1 MIVVVISGA
10 PGSGKTTQAEKLVKE
25 LGLYHVSTGI
35 LLRNEI
41 SADTPLG
48 RLAKELISDG
58 NFIPDELACEMV
70 LNVILANSDSKG
82 FVFDGFPRTLA
93 QCNEFYKILAD
104 FDSEVDSFIEL
115 EVPESELVRRLQK
128 RSKVSERS
136 DDSDINIIK
145 HRFTLYNDL
154 SVSIN
159 ELFIL
164 NGVYDRANGNMPI
177 DEVFTEVVSILEDK
191 LKFEYGNI

>member
-1 MIVVVISGA
+1 MIIVVISGA
-10 PGSGKTTQAEKLVKE
+10 PGSGKTTQANLLNKDF
-25 LGLYHVSTGI
+25 GLIHVSTGI

-41 SADTPLG
+41 SLDTPLG
-48 RLAKELISDG
+48 RIAKEFISDG
-58 NFIPDELACEMV
+58 NFISDELACEMV

-104 FDSEVDSFIEL
+104 FDAEVNSFIEL

-128 RSKVSERS
+128 RSQVSERS

-145 HRFTLYNDL
+145 HRFTLYNEL
-154 SVSIN
+154 SASIN
-159 ELFIL
+159 ELFML
-164 NGVYDRANGNMPI
+164 NGVFNHVNGNKPV
-177 DEVFTEVVSILEDK
+177 DDVFSELVTILEDK
-191 LKFEYGNI
+191 L

>member
-1 MIVVVISGA
+1 MIIVVISGA
-10 PGSGKTTQAEKLVKE
+10 PGSGKTTQANLLNKNF
-25 LGLYHVSTGI
+25 GLIHVSTGI

-41 SADTPLG
+41 SLDTPLG
-48 RLAKELISDG
+48 RIAKEFISDG
-58 NFIPDELACEMV
+58 NFISDELACEMV

-104 FDSEVDSFIEL
+104 FDAEVNSFIEL

-128 RSKVSERS
+128 RSLVSERS

-145 HRFTLYNDL
+145 HRFTLYDEL
-154 SVSIN
+154 SASIN
-159 ELFIL
+159 ELFML
-164 NGVYDRANGNMPI
+164 NGVYDRVNGNKPV
-177 DEVFTEVVSILEDK
+177 DDVFSDLVTILEDK
-191 LKFEYGNI
+191 L

>member
-1 MIVVVISGA
+1 MIIVVISGA
-10 PGSGKTTQAEKLVKE
+10 PGSGKTTQANLLNKNF
-25 LGLYHVSTGI
+25 GLIHVSTGI

-41 SADTPLG
+41 SLDTPLG
-48 RLAKELISDG
+48 RIAKEFISDG
-58 NFIPDELACEMV
+58 NFISDELACEMV

-104 FDSEVDSFIEL
+104 FDAEVNSFIEL

-128 RSKVSERS
+128 RSLVSERS

-145 HRFTLYNDL
+145 HRFTLYDEL
-154 SVSIN
+154 SASIN
-159 ELFIL
+159 ELFML
-164 NGVYDRANGNMPI
+164 NGVYDRVNGNKPV
-177 DEVFTEVVSILEDK
+177 EAVFSELVTILEDK
-191 LKFEYGNI
+191 L

>member
-1 MIVVVISGA
+1 MIIVVISGA
-10 PGSGKTTQAEKLVKE
+10 PGSGKTTQANLLNKDF
-25 LGLYHVSTGI
+25 GLIHVSTGI

-41 SADTPLG
+41 SLDTPLG
-48 RLAKELISDG
+48 RIAKEFISDG
-58 NFIPDELACEMV
+58 NFISDELACEMV

-104 FDSEVDSFIEL
+104 FDAEVNSFIEL

-128 RSKVSERS
+128 RSLVSERS

-145 HRFTLYNDL
+145 HRFTLYDEL
-154 SVSIN
+154 SASIN
-159 ELFIL
+159 ELFML
-164 NGVYDRANGNMPI
+164 NGVYDRVNGDKPV
-177 DEVFTEVVSILEDK
+177 EAVFSELVTILEDK
-191 LKFEYGNI
+191 L